1 MPSRRGR
8 AAALGVAVAWVVAL
22 AGCVAE
28 AELSAPP
35 PEAPREEAV
44 AVEPIDPGYVGVVLA
59 GAAVDVAPASAGEV
73 LAVHVRVGDPVRA
86 GQRLATLDDRDA
98 RDALR
103 MAQARLDAIQS
114 ELAVSELE
122 VAEAAR
128 RVASERR
135 LAAAGAS
142 SQDGLDAAA
151 FGATRTVAE
160 RRAARAA
167 LLEQRAVVE
176 QRRRELAET
185 SVVAPFDGSVARLH
199 REAGASV
206 GPSLPIA
213 RIVGTTGVR
222 VRFAVPPAAAR
233 ALAIDDALRVAV
245 ESIER
250 PIAAR
255 VRRIAAHVDAA
266 SGLVI
271 VEGEIDAPAA
281 VAPGLAARV
290 WLEATAR

>member
-1 MPSRRGR
+1 VRSRSVR
-8 AAALGVAVAWVVAL
+8 AALGSAVGWVVGL
-22 AGCVAE
+22 AGCIAE
-28 AELSAPP
+28 AELPAPSHAAPP
-35 PEAPREEAV
+35 EQAV
-44 AVEPIDPGYVGVVLA
+44 ATAAIDPGHVGVVLA

-86 GQRLATLDDRDA
+86 GQVLATLDERDA

-103 MAQARLDAIQS
+103 MAQARLDAMQS

-151 FGATRTVAE
+151 FGATRTLAE

-176 QRRRELAET
+176 QRRRELTET
-185 SVVAPFDGSVARLH
+185 SVAAPFDGSVARLH

-206 GPSLPIA
+206 GPSLPIV

-233 ALAIDDALRVAV
+233 ALAIDDALRVEV
-245 ESIER
+245 ETMER

-271 VEGEIDAPAA
+271 VEAEIDAAAA
-281 VAPGLAARV
+281 VPPGLAARV
-290 WLEATAR
+290 WVETTAR

>member
-1 MPSRRGR
+1 MGSGVR
-8 AAALGVAVAWVVAL
+8 AAVLGLAIVLVPGL

-28 AELSAPP
+28 GELPSPP
-35 PEAPREEAV
+35 HELPREPAAATV
-44 AVEPIDPGYVGVVLA
+44 PVDPGYVGVVLA
-59 GAAVDVAPASAGEV
+59 GAAVDVAPASAGEI

-86 GQRLATLDDRDA
+86 GQVLATLDDRDA

-103 MAQARLDAIQS
+103 MAQARHDAMQS
-114 ELAVSELE
+114 DLAVSELA
-122 VAEAAR
+122 VTEAAR

-135 LAAAGAS
+135 LAAVGAS
-142 SQDGLDAAA
+142 SQDGLDGAA
-151 FGATRTVAE
+151 FAATRTVAE

-176 QRRRELAET
+176 QRQRELAET

-206 GPSLPIA
+206 GPSQPIA
-213 RIVGTTGVR
+213 RIVGTKGVR
-222 VRFAVPPAAAR
+222 VRFAMPPAAAR
-233 ALAIDDALRVAV
+233 SLVIDDALRVAV

-271 VEGEIDAPAA
+271 VEGEIDAAAA

-290 WLEATAR
+290 WVEPTAR